1 MAYKDFTL
9 FWVSFQAW
17 SPKKREEKTDKYGH
31 PSAGVKCRNGMKTE
45 NS

>member
-1 MAYKDFTL
+1 MAYSNFTL

-17 SPKKREEKTDKYGH
+17 FPKKREGTMDEYGD
-31 PSAGVKCRNGMKTE
+31 PSTGVKCKNGMKTE